1 MVWKDAES
9 LFQRCFHGRRRCW
22 IVRSLQLTLTACKA
36 YVTYQPARLPPMVSI
51 FVPLFLDCKQ
61 SLIFL
66 LRQSRSRVR
75 VRGERRSCDS
85 AFLPLI
91 YTSLLFHSSCMAQR
105 KERQLPAVYT
115 DLTWA
120 TDYYISLITKLL
132 YWTLL
137 WRQKVT
143 TWTLVAF
150 EYPPIV
156 IGTENSVMNTGRVP
170 SLPGNT
176 KSKSDHSSRKLFCMG
191 EPERMIRWGVLN
203 CETNRKCIQWT
214 LFEPETHE
222 GQL

>member
-1 MVWKDAES
+1 MEGRGLES
-9 LFQRCFHGRRRCW
+9 FR
-22 IVRSLQLTLTACKA
+22 
-36 YVTYQPARLPPMVSI
+36 VSILI
-51 FVPLFLDCKQ
+51 FVPLSLDCEQ
-61 SLIFL
+61 SLIFH
-66 LRQSRSRVR
+66 SRSRAR
-75 VRGERRSCDS
+75 VKDERRSCDS
-85 AFLPLI
+85 SFLPLI
-91 YTSLLFHSSCMAQR
+91 SLLFHSLCMAPR
-105 KERQLPAVYT
+105 KERQLLAVYT

-120 TDYYISLITKLL
+120 IDYYISLITKLL

-137 WRQKVT
+137 WRQKVS
-143 TWTLVAF
+143 TWTFVAF

-214 LFEPETHE
+214 LFEPKIPQD
-222 GQL
+222 QL